1 MLKEIEE
8 EFGRYELGLMINTG
22 WHEDPKRLAFTLSR
36 YKFVAKML
44 AGRQSVLEIGCGDGF
59 ASRIV
64 ATEVERLTLSDV
76 DPIFID
82 EVRKHPIPES
92 AKIEVVLADF
102 VAESLPGPFDGIYC
116 LDVLEHIAPS
126 DEDAFMTNLCASLA
140 DDGAAILGIPSL
152 ESQTYASPGSKAGH
166 VNCKSGDELKAFLAR
181 YFANVFVFSM
191 NDEVVHTGYFPM
203 AQYLLALCTQK
214 KAGGGSGGG

>member
-1 MLKEIEE
+1 MLKEIED
-8 EFGRYELGLMINTG
+8 EFGRYELGLMVNTG
-22 WHEDPKRLAFTLSR
+22 WHQDPKRLAFTLSR

-44 AGRQSVLEIGCGDGF
+44 AGRKSVLEIGCGDGF

-64 ATEVERLTLSDV
+64 AAEVEHLTLSDV

-92 AKIEVVLADF
+92 AKIDTVVADF
-102 VAESLPGPFDGIYC
+102 VAAPLPGPFDGIYG
-116 LDVLEHIAPS
+116 LDVLEHIQPA
-126 DEDAFMTNLCASLA
+126 DENAFMSNLCASLA
-140 DDGAAILGIPSL
+140 DDGAVIVGLPSL
-152 ESQTYASPGSKAGH
+152 ESQAYASPGSKAGH
-166 VNCKSGDELKAFLAR
+166 VNCKSGDQLKEFLSR

-203 AQYLLALCTQK
+203 AQYLLALSTQK
-214 KAGGGSGGG
+214 KAGGGGGG